1 MKPLTIKKLY
11 IDSNVLINYCTSQII
26 DKTGLE
32 YLFKKRRKEVLFTSS
47 LAIVQT
53 ISILQTKKANRK
65 AFSRE
70 QTVKVI
76 NKLRQKL
83 TIINLTKEDVVAG
96 ISFNNSD
103 LEDNIHYVLSKKA
116 KCDAIITNNTSDF
129 DYFKDI
135 SVIRPKRSILSMRI
149 K

>member
-1 MKPLTIKKLY
+1 MRPLTIRKLY
-11 IDSNVLINYCTSQII
+11 IDSNVLINYCTNQIT

-32 YLFKKRRKEVLFTSS
+32 YLFKKRRREILFTST

-53 ISILQTKKANRK
+53 ITNLQTKKANRK
-65 AFSRE
+65 AFSKE
-70 QTVKVI
+70 QTVEVI

-83 TIINLTKEDVVAG
+83 TILNLTNEDVIAG
-96 ISFNNSD
+96 FFYSNSD

-116 KCDAIITNNTSDF
+116 KCDAIITNNTSDL

-135 SVIRPKRSILSMRI
+135 SVIRPKRSILSMRV